1 MWPIFTILAIAAAVG
16 IHFAWR
22 QKFRRQQ
29 RQSLADIEDFQR
41 RQQQTTTDA
50 RAQQQV
56 LFNSMLEGLLL
67 LDRNRKIYLANRAF
81 KNLFGIKTELRGK
94 TIMEALRL
102 HEIADL
108 VERAEIKG
116 QVFDHELK
124 LPELSERWLQVNA
137 AVITNSAGE
146 REGTILVFH
155 DLTRLKQLERT
166 REEFV
171 ANVSHELRT
180 PLSLI
185 KGYVETLLDGA
196 SGNPEVAG
204 RFLKIIER
212 NTQRLDL
219 LIQDLL
225 TISALEAGR
234 MKLSLHPVALRPLVE
249 KVFTDLK
256 PPADNKS
263 ITLVNQLPE
272 LTAAADASRLE
283 QVFANLVDNAIKYG
297 RAQGCVT
304 VGGEKRDDGKLEIF
318 VQDDGPGIPAEALER
333 IFERFYRVDKA
344 RSREQGGTGLG
355 LSIVKHIVQ
364 AHGGEVWVKSEP
376 GRGAAFFFTLP
387 GAKTE

>member
-1 MWPIFTILAIAAAVG
+1 VWPVLFILALVAALA
-16 IHFAWR
+16 IHFWWW
-22 QKFRRQQ
+22 QQFRRQQ
-29 RQSLADIEDFQR
+29 GQSLADIEDFQR
-41 RQQQTTTDA
+41 RQQQTMVDA
-50 RAQQQV
+50 KAQQQV

-67 LDRNRKIYLANRAF
+67 LDRHRKIYLANRSF
-81 KNLFGIKTELRGK
+81 KNLFGIKAELRGR
-94 TIMEALRL
+94 TVMEALRL
-102 HEIADL
+102 HELADL
-108 VERAEIKG
+108 VERVETKG
-116 QVFDHELK
+116 QVFDYELK

-196 SGNPEVAG
+196 RNNPEVAD

-234 MKLSLHPVALRPLVE
+234 MKLNPHPVALRPLVE
-249 KVFTDLK
+249 KIFTDLK
-256 PPADNKS
+256 PPADNKN

-272 LTAAADASRLE
+272 LIATADASRLE
-283 QVFANLVDNAIKYG
+283 QVLANLVDNAIKYG
-297 RAQGCVT
+297 RAQGHVT
-304 VGGEKRDDGKLEIF
+304 VGGKKLDDGKLEVF
-318 VQDDGPGIPAEALER
+318 VQDNGPGIPAESLDR
-333 IFERFYRVDKA
+333 VFERFYRVDKA

-376 GRGAAFFFTLP
+376 GKGATFFFTLP
-387 GAKTE
+387 KE

>member
-1 MWPIFTILAIAAAVG
+1 MIWPILAIAAIAGAIV
-16 IHFAWR
+16 IHFIWR
-22 QKFRRQQ
+22 GKFQ
-29 RQSLADIEDFQR
+29 RQHRLLQADIEDFQR
-41 RQQQTTTDA
+41 RQQQTTIDA
-50 RAQQQV
+50 KAQQQV

-81 KNLFGIKTELRGK
+81 KNLFGLKIELRGK
-94 TIMEALRL
+94 TVLEALRV
-102 HEIADL
+102 HELDEL
-108 VERAEIKG
+108 VNQVEAEG
-116 QVFDHELK
+116 QVLNYELK
-124 LPELSERWLQVNA
+124 LPDLSERWLQVNA
-137 AVITNSAGE
+137 AAISNSTGE

-196 SGNPEVAG
+196 RNDPEVAE

-212 NTQRLDL
+212 NAQRLDF

-225 TISALEAGR
+225 TISALESGQGQ
-234 MKLSLHPVALRPLVE
+234 LNLQPVAIRPLTE
-249 KVFTDLK
+249 KVFNDLK
-256 PPADNKS
+256 PPAENKN
-263 ITLVNQLPE
+263 ITLVNHLPE
-272 LTAAADASRLE
+272 LVATGDTNRLE
-283 QVFANLVDNAIKYG
+283 QVVANLVDNAIKYG
-297 RAQGCVT
+297 RGHCRVT
-304 VGGEKRDDGKLEIF
+304 VGGKKIDGEKIEVF
-318 VQDDGPGIPAEALER
+318 VQDDGPGIPSESLDR
-333 IFERFYRVDKA
+333 VFERFYRVDKA

-376 GRGAAFFFTLP
+376 GKGATFFFTLP
-387 GAKTE
+387 TAK